1 MNILLIDTS
10 DNKNVFASATNDEK
24 KYTAKSVGHSSRPDS
39 IVNLIAEVL
48 EMGAL
53 NARDI
58 DEIDVRQGPG
68 SYTGLKVGASVANAL
83 SFALCK
89 KIKGNKFGMIF
100 EPKYQ

>member
-1 MNILLIDTS
+1 
-10 DNKNVFASATNDEK
+10 
-24 KYTAKSVGHSSRPDS
+24 
-39 IVNLIAEVL
+39 
-48 EMGAL
+48 MGAL